1 MVTFRTITSFILAN
15 VGAEIGGRTPMKS
28 PGGCEYSAARQ
39 RHADHIAGGFAG
51 SRNGQIPSDIH
62 QIGGRI
68 LKNPDPIAGRVAGGS
83 EALWEGRRDSEIG
96 VEITIGQFFHFQIL
110 KF

>member
-1 MVTFRTITSFILAN
+1 ML
-15 VGAEIGGRTPMKS
+15 GAHIGGRTPIQP
-28 PGGCEYSAARQ
+28 PGGCDYSAARQ
-39 RHADHIAGGFAG
+39 RHPDHIAGGVAG
-51 SRNGQIPSDIH
+51 CRNGHITSDIH

-96 VEITIGQFFHFQIL
+96 VQITIGQFFHFQIL

>member
-1 MVTFRTITSFILAN
+1 ML
-15 VGAEIGGRTPMKS
+15 GAEIGGRTPIQS
-28 PGGCEYSAARQ
+28 PGGCDYSAASQ
-39 RHADHIAGGFAG
+39 RHTDHIAGGFAG
-51 SRNGQIPSDIH
+51 SRNGQKTSNMY

-68 LKNPDPIAGRVAGGS
+68 LKNPDPTAGRVAGTLGGS
-83 EALWEGRRDSEIG
+83 QEGRSHSEIG